1 MREEYDFTKR
11 KKNQYIK
18 NEVKKFLDTHRDVEF
33 SAAKF
38 EYSIYLCGEASQKA
52 IEIAN
57 SRCPKTITDL
67 ELEKVI
73 SETTEPVELLR
84 LMRKE
89 LSGFNRSMLRSKIME
104 YEDELLPM
112 IKKCIRNK
120 QDVFIENALY
130 FFMKSATNCCD
141 WIMDTYLQFQSEY
154 LKSLFCL
161 VLGFRGD
168 VSMIS
173 FLIKEAERMEK
184 EYPKE
189 YYDQGPALAVQELS
203 ARCFVKTC
211 ATVLN

>member
-1 MREEYDFTKR
+1 MRKEYDFTNG

-18 NEVKKFLDTHRDVEF
+18 NKVKKFSDTHRDVEF

-38 EYSIYLCGEASQKA
+38 EYSIYLYGEASQKA
-52 IEIAN
+52 IELAN
-57 SRCPKTITDL
+57 SRCPKTVADL
-67 ELEKVI
+67 ELEKLI
-73 SETTEPVELLR
+73 LEATEPVELLK

-89 LSGFNRSMLRSKIME
+89 LSGSNRSILRNKIME

-112 IKKCIRNK
+112 IKEKCIRNK

-130 FFMKSATNCCD
+130 FFMKSQINCSD
-141 WIMDTYLQFQSEY
+141 WIMDAYSQFQSEY

-173 FLIKEAERMEK
+173 FLMKEAERMEK

-203 ARCFVKTC
+203 ARCFS
-211 ATVLN
+211 

>member
-1 MREEYDFTKR
+1 MREEYDFTNG

-18 NEVKKFLDTHRDVEF
+18 NEVKKFLVSHRDVEF

-38 EYSIYLCGEASQKA
+38 EYSIYLYGEASQKA

-57 SRCPKTITDL
+57 SRCPKTVTDL
-67 ELEKVI
+67 EQEKVI
-73 SETTEPVELLR
+73 SETTEPVELLK

-89 LSGFNRSMLRSKIME
+89 LSGSNRSILRDKIME

-112 IKKCIRNK
+112 IKEKCIRNK

-130 FFMKSATNCCD
+130 FFMKSTINCCD
-141 WIMDTYLQFQSEY
+141 WIMEMYSQFQSEY

-168 VSMIS
+168 ASMIL
-173 FLIKEAERMEK
+173 FLMDEAERMEK

-189 YYDQGPALAVQELS
+189 YYDQGPALAVQEL
-203 ARCFVKTC
+203 AVRY
-211 ATVLN
+211 LN

>member
-1 MREEYDFTKR
+1 MRKEYDFTNG

-18 NEVKKFLDTHRDVEF
+18 NEVKEFLHTHRDVEF

-38 EYSIYLCGEASQKA
+38 EYSIYLYGEASQKA

-57 SRCPKTITDL
+57 SRCPKTVTDL

-73 SETTEPVELLR
+73 SETTEPAELLK

-89 LSGFNRSMLRSKIME
+89 LSGSNRSMLRNKIME

-112 IKKCIRNK
+112 IKEKCIRNK
-120 QDVFIENALY
+120 QDVFIENALH
-130 FFMKSATNCCD
+130 FFMKSEINCCD
-141 WIMDTYLQFQSEY
+141 WFMETYSQFQSEY

-168 VSMIS
+168 VSMLS
-173 FLIKEAERMEK
+173 FLMEEAERMEK
-184 EYPKE
+184 EYPNE

-203 ARCFVKTC
+203 ARCF
-211 ATVLN
+211 A